1 MTDDISNHE
10 FLALRLRVGGH
21 PRTRNAYFVNIQ
33 TDSHVSGELW
43 QHRLYFRKDDGSWE
57 DIFVSAILEA
67 RSKHT
72 ITIIDPRPSRYH
84 SPPSRLRATGRS
96 HLVAQNQLYTRRS
109 ILSRGSRMALSR
121 SSSGRRGVKQL
132 STSGT
137 LCRMPRRNYRADSN
151 SSR

>member
-67 RSKHT
+67 HSKHT
-72 ITIIDPRPSRYH
+72 ITIIDPQSSRYH

-96 HLVAQNQLYTRRS
+96 HLVAQNSKETEFD
-109 ILSRGSRMALSR
+109 GSAS
-121 SSSGRRGVKQL
+121 
-132 STSGT
+132 
-137 LCRMPRRNYRADSN
+137 LC
-151 SSR
+151 